1 MLRIASPKGERPRT
15 SACAAAKARRAPVP
29 TDVAALELL
38 ERVDYADA
46 FEIRAPD
53 TRLPGEWT
61 RFLLDTAPPALL
73 TFARGAQK
81 LLGFRLAR
89 VDSQHPL
96 GWTIVREDPQVFVLA
111 AEGPAGSARLVGS
124 TRDDKLC
131 VTTMLR
137 IERRR
142 SRAAW
147 SMVAPIHRAVTR
159 YLLDRSACAAAA
171 TTPQPSGDQSH
182 TADV

>member
-1 MLRIASPKGERPRT
+1 M
-15 SACAAAKARRAPVP
+15 P

-38 ERVDYADA
+38 EKVDYADA

-73 TFARGAQK
+73 TFARAVQK
-81 LLGFRLAR
+81 LLGFRLAG

-96 GWTIVREDPQVFVLA
+96 GWTILREDRQVFVLA

-137 IERRR
+137 FDSRR

-147 SMVAPIHRAVTR
+147 SIVAPIHRTVAR
-159 YLLDRSACAAAA
+159 YLLNRSSNAAVA
-171 TTPQPSGDQSH
+171 TTPQRSGDQSP

>member
-1 MLRIASPKGERPRT
+1 VPKATRVRT
-15 SACAAAKARRAPVP
+15 SARAAAKARRAPVP

-53 TRLPGEWT
+53 TRSPGEWT
-61 RFLLDTAPPALL
+61 RFLLDTAPPTLL
-73 TFARGAQK
+73 AFARAVQK
-81 LLGFRLAR
+81 LLGFRLTG

-96 GWTIVREDPQVFVLA
+96 GWTILREDRQVFVLA

-124 TRDDKLC
+124 TRNDQLC

-137 IERRR
+137 IDSKR

-147 SMVAPIHRAVTR
+147 SIVAPIHRAVAR
-159 YLLDRSACAAAA
+159 YLLDRSANAAASA
-171 TTPQPSGDQSH
+171 VGRPVAHRRYVGRPH
-182 TADV
+182 R